1 MAVNE
6 LDGTALDSLR
16 EGIIAIARD
25 AAKAI
30 LEVYEGEF
38 AVQHKDDDS
47 PLTAAD
53 LAAHRCIV
61 AGLEAL
67 SPRIPIL
74 SEESAQEVPAAM
86 RRQWPRMWLVDPLD
100 GTREFVKRNGEFTVN
115 IALVDDGVPILAVVQ
130 APVTG

>member
-1 MAVNE
+1 MAVEE

-38 AVQHKDDDS
+38 AVQHQDDVS

-74 SEESAQEVPAAM
+74 SEESAQEVPATM
-86 RRQWPRMWLVDPLD
+86 RRP
-100 GTREFVKRNGEFTVN
+100 
-115 IALVDDGVPILAVVQ
+115 
-130 APVTG
+130 TGP